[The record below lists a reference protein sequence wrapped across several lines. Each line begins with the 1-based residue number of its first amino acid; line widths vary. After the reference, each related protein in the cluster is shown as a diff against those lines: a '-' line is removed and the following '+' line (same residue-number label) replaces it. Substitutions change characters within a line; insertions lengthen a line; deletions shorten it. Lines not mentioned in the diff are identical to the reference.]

1 VLTIDQI
8 TLNSWHEISLQ
19 HYAAGDTL
27 IQCLKNVLAQVA
39 MNPADL
45 PEIRVAAPSRGHGS
59 AIARRVRELFG
70 DVLRQFFAGGTGPH
84 PLRYIIEMDRRY
96 FLLQFTGREPG
107 FVALDSREALLAAL
121 LQPQDQYLPIVP
133 DRHAL
138 RDEPVLKAV
147 CAASEAGN
155 IQVFWSLQGE
165 RGQLWVVDERGSLW
179 TRSVRAGHRNHLLG
193 PLMRFLE
200 NLVERRLLRQADNL
214 DPAGGIRCYEMVRRD
229 GRWLAEL
236 RPYQG
241 TTVPLSG
248 LEVQAVGVQQGDST
262 LRFDIY
268 CNDQEFSVQEY
279 GDRLIPAVAHYIRSL
294 RQSGE
299 SYPVYLTDLHL
310 PHDLDPQ
317 LYQRDI
323 QTGQSLYYRTR
334 LEDALNSYLP

>member
-1 VLTIDQI
+1 
-8 TLNSWHEISLQ
+8 
-19 HYAAGDTL
+19 
-27 IQCLKNVLAQVA
+27 
-39 MNPADL
+39 M
-45 PEIRVAAPSRGHGS
+45 
-59 AIARRVRELFG
+59 
-70 DVLRQFFAGGTGPH
+70 
-84 PLRYIIEMDRRY
+84 
-96 FLLQFTGREPG
+96 LQFTGYEPG
-107 FVALDSREALLAAL
+107 FVALDSRHALMDAL
-121 LQPQDQYLPIVP
+121 SQPQDQYLPIVP

-138 RDEPVLKAV
+138 PDDPALKAV

-155 IQVFWSLQGE
+155 IQVFWSLLGG
-165 RGQLWVVDERGSLW
+165 RGRLWVVDEHGSLW
-179 TRSVRAGHRNHLLG
+179 TRTTQAKHRHHLLG
-193 PLMRFLE
+193 PLLRFLE

-214 DPAGGIRCYEMVRRD
+214 DPVAGIKCYEMVRRD
-229 GRWLAEL
+229 GRWLAEP
-236 RPYQG
+236 RPYQN

-310 PHDLDPQ
+310 PHDLDPR

-323 QTGQSLYYRTR
+323 QTSQSLYYRAR